1 MQTNLQIMNNL
12 GTLLLPFRRSRLLAI
27 GAIVAVALLTSDC
40 GSNSKASTTG
50 APPPPLVDVITATAS
65 DVPIFSEFAAQT
77 FARDRVEVRARVDG
91 YVEKWLFKPGD
102 HVTAG
107 QTLYILD
114 LRPYR
119 AAVDEAT
126 GNVKQTEADVQ
137 FAQKQVALL
146 QAQANLAVAQATMLK
161 AQQDVDRLKPLVEQ
175 DAAAKQDLDAA
186 NAALAAAQA
195 TVRANQANVDQ
206 TKLSTTTQIQSTEGK
221 LEAQRGAL
229 ETAKLNLQYGT
240 IAAPISGV
248 IGDTLVPVGGY
259 VTASSTQPLTV
270 IVPTDPMWLRIQMS
284 ETQYLAYGKRRIRGK
299 EDGLEMI
306 LADGSTYAHRGRL
319 DTVLNEV
326 DPKTGTLE
334 VQARFPNPEGL
345 LLPGQFGR
353 VRFRTD
359 ERKDVILI
367 PQRAVQQVQSIQTV
381 YTVGAGNKVESRAVK
396 TAERVGDDWIIE
408 QGLKPGDSVIVE
420 GQMRIRPGAPVTPRP
435 YHPDASTT
443 PAPAKAGN

>member
-1 MQTNLQIMNNL
+1 
-12 GTLLLPFRRSRLLAI
+12 
-27 GAIVAVALLTSDC
+27 VE
-40 GSNSKASTTG
+40 
-50 APPPPLVDVITATAS
+50 VITATAT
-65 DVPIFSEFAAQT
+65 DVPIYSEFAAQT

-107 QTLYILD
+107 QTLYVLD

-146 QAQANLAVAQATMLK
+146 QAQANLAAAQAAELK

-186 NAALAAAQA
+186 VAALTSAQA
-195 TVRANQANVDQ
+195 NVRANQANVDQ
-206 TKLSTTTQIQSTEGK
+206 TRLSASTQIDATQGK

-229 ETAKLNLQYGT
+229 ETAQLHLQYGT

-248 IGDTLVPVGGY
+248 IGDTLVPVGGI
-259 VTASSTQPLTV
+259 VTASSTQPLTI
-270 IVPTDPMWLRIQMS
+270 IVPTDPMWVRIQMS
-284 ETQYLAYGKRRIRGK
+284 ETQYLAYGKRKTVGQ
-299 EDGLEMI
+299 DGLELL
-306 LADGSTYAHRGRL
+306 LADGSTFPYKGRL

-334 VQARFPNPEGL
+334 VQARFPNPNGL

-353 VRFRTD
+353 VRFQTN
-359 ERKDVILI
+359 ERKGVILV
-367 PQRAVQQVQSIQTV
+367 PQRAVQQVQSLQTV
-381 YTVGAGNKVESRAVK
+381 YTVGADNKVEARAVK
-396 TAERVGDDWIIE
+396 TAERVGDDWVIE
-408 QGLKPGDSVIVE
+408 DGLKPGDSVIVE
-420 GQMRIRPGAPVTPRP
+420 GQMRIRPGVPVSPKPFQPAPAPNS
-435 YHPDASTT
+435 D
-443 PAPAKAGN
+443 PAKAGK

>member
-1 MQTNLQIMNNL
+1 MNNL
-12 GTLLLPFRRSRLLAI
+12 STLLSSVLRSRHLTAGVLT
-27 GAIVAVALLTSDC
+27 VAALLSTSC
-40 GSNSKASTTG
+40 GSDSKASTSG
-50 APPPPLVDVITATAS
+50 APPPPLVEVITATAS

-107 QTLYILD
+107 QTLYVLD

-146 QAQANLAVAQATMLK
+146 QAEANLAVAQATMLK

-206 TKLSTTTQIQSTEGK
+206 TRLSTSTQIQSTEGK
-221 LEAQRGAL
+221 LQAERGAL
-229 ETAKLNLQYGT
+229 ETAQLHLQYGT
-240 IAAPISGV
+240 IVAPISGV
-248 IGDTLVPVGGY
+248 IGDTLVPVGGI
-259 VTASSTQPLTV
+259 VTANSAQPLTI
-270 IVPTDPMWLRIQMS
+270 IVPTDPMWVRIQMS
-284 ETQYLAYGKRRIRGK
+284 ETQYLAYGKRKSGR
-299 EDGLEMI
+299 EQDGLELV
-306 LADGSTYAHRGRL
+306 LANGSTYPHRGRL

-334 VQARFPNPEGL
+334 VQARFPNPKGCCCPANSAAYVFRQMSERAS
-345 LLPGQFGR
+345 FWCR
-353 VRFRTD
+353 SVRCSRFRACKRST
-359 ERKDVILI
+359 RL
-367 PQRAVQQVQSIQTV
+367 A
-381 YTVGAGNKVESRAVK
+381 
-396 TAERVGDDWIIE
+396 
-408 QGLKPGDSVIVE
+408 
-420 GQMRIRPGAPVTPRP
+420 RITR
-435 YHPDASTT
+435 
-443 PAPAKAGN
+443 